1 MSDTIHLLIHEFA
14 LYFSLTQNK
23 TTHISGPIGRDVGL
37 ALTFPICC
45 MIAHG
50 LKGQQDAN
58 QSIDNYVNS
67 IIDTYFER
75 MVKAGKT
82 TDEQAKILRNVVGTC
97 GMFIFIVFY
106 VIEAQ
111 ISVAPV
117 DTEHKA
123 WHRDTNGLLGL
134 KLMRLGFD
142 TDAYPIST
150 GYVEIR
156 ELFNSLRE
164 EVVSSAHGV
173 FASLGRKKQTR
184 KSSMLRAMNRRIS
197 DTEMLY
203 AAEEAVKRFSLSLL
217 KE

>member
-1 MSDTIHLLIHEFA
+1 MNLLFNFLIHETYQLHF
-14 LYFSLTQNK
+14 FTS
-23 TTHISGPIGRDVGL
+23 HSGPIGRDVGL
-37 ALTFPICC
+37 ALSFPICC

-58 QSIDNYVNS
+58 QSIDNYINS
-67 IIDTYFER
+67 IIDVYFDR
-75 MVKAGKT
+75 MVEAGKT
-82 TDEQAKILRNVVGTC
+82 NEEQAKILRNVVGTC
-97 GMFIFIVFY
+97 GMFIFKVFY
-106 VIEAQ
+106 VITSQQ

-142 TDAYPIST
+142 TDAYPISI
-150 GYVEIR
+150 GYVELR

-203 AAEEAVKRFSLSLL
+203 AAEEAVKRFSLSVL

>member
-1 MSDTIHLLIHEFA
+1 
-14 LYFSLTQNK
+14 
-23 TTHISGPIGRDVGL
+23 
-37 ALTFPICC
+37 

-82 TDEQAKILRNVVGTC
+82 AEEQAKILRNVVGTC
-97 GMFIFIVFY
+97 GMFIYEVFY

-111 ISVAPV
+111 ISNAPV

-123 WHRDTNGLLGL
+123 WHRDTNGILGL

-142 TDAYPIST
+142 TDAYPVST
-150 GYVEIR
+150 GYIEIR
-156 ELFNSLRE
+156 ELFDSLRE
-164 EVVSSAHGV
+164 EEVSNAYGL
-173 FASLGRKKQTR
+173 FASLGRTKQSR
-184 KSSMLRAMNRRIS
+184 KFSMLRAMNRRIS

-203 AAEEAVKRFSLSLL
+203 AVEEAVKRFSLSVL

>member
-1 MSDTIHLLIHEFA
+1 VSNTSILLFMNLLFHILLH
-14 LYFSLTQNK
+14 K
-23 TTHISGPIGRDVGL
+23 TKQCSGPIGRDLGL

-67 IIDTYFER
+67 IIDTYFDR

-82 TDEQAKILRNVVGTC
+82 AEEQAKILRNVVGTC
-97 GMFIFIVFY
+97 GMFIYEVFY

-111 ISVAPV
+111 ISNAPV

-123 WHRDTNGLLGL
+123 WHRDTNGILGL

-142 TDAYPIST
+142 TDAYPVST
-150 GYVEIR
+150 GYIEIR
-156 ELFNSLRE
+156 ELFDSLRE
-164 EVVSSAHGV
+164 EEVSNAYGL
-173 FASLGRKKQTR
+173 FASLGRTKQSR
-184 KSSMLRAMNRRIS
+184 KFSMLRAMNRRIS

-203 AAEEAVKRFSLSLL
+203 AVEEAVKRFSLSVL